1 MIVGQ
6 EQTTPKRKGRGKA
19 IKPSLVCT
27 SIRLDVEVL
36 AFYRERYGSSMQAK
50 MREVLR
56 EYSNKLT
63 KE

>member
-19 IKPSLVCT
+19 LKPSLVCT
-27 SIRLDVEVL
+27 SIRLDAEVL
-36 AFYRERYGSSMQAK
+36 SFYRERFGSKMQAK

-56 EYSNKLT
+56 EYST
-63 KE
+63 KHVKE